1 MSDTDRDHPHDGGDG
16 HSAAGMTLFTFKAD
30 PALAEALRAVP
41 NRSLFIRTALLAA
54 LDSACPLCQGTGV
67 LTLEQRGHWEAFVKH
82 HPLRE
87 CGDCSARH
95 PVCDHE
101 HDEHAHD
108 DNVGG
113 RVRT

>member
-1 MSDTDRDHPHDGGDG
+1 MNDTDREHTHDPAD
-16 HSAAGMTLFTFKAD
+16 SQPAAGMTLFTFKAD

-54 LDSACPLCQGTGV
+54 LDSACPLCLGTGV
-67 LTLEQRGHWEAFVKH
+67 LTLEQRGHWEQFVQH

-87 CGDCSARH
+87 CHDCSARH

-101 HDEHAHD
+101 HNEHAHD
-108 DNVGG
+108 EKDGG